1 MMHFCAE
8 SIIHLF
14 WSAGEEE
21 SEKKDDEDKKEEKED
36 EEKSPEESKTAKG
49 GSLLESL
56 RNVASQVPSMFKGS
70 KKSTKTENEVDLE
83 AGEKEE
89 LLEPGKEGEED
100 IKKDENELG
109 KLRFKSWRQ
118 KKARQISEMNSIPLT
133 LL

>member
-21 SEKKDDEDKKEEKED
+21 SEKKDDEDKKEEKE
-36 EEKSPEESKTAKG
+36 
-49 GSLLESL
+49 
-56 RNVASQVPSMFKGS
+56 
-70 KKSTKTENEVDLE
+70 
-83 AGEKEE
+83 E

-109 KLRFKSWRQ
+109 KLKIQIKSC
-118 KKARQISEMNSIPLT
+118 I
-133 LL
+133 

>member
-14 WSAGEEE
+14 RFAGEEE

-70 KKSTKTENEVDLE
+70 KKSAKTENEVDLE

-109 KLRFKSWRQ
+109 KLKIQTKSC
-118 KKARQISEMNSIPLT
+118 I
-133 LL
+133 